1 MGRHRTLYV
10 VVSAR
15 EGSVFTSMVKRSPGL
30 WFTYSPKKPLFGY
43 LPATDTRVPFGV
55 RTCTATGVFGSQ
67 RIT

>member
-1 MGRHRTLYV
+1 M
-10 VVSAR
+10 
-15 EGSVFTSMVKRSPGL
+15 FTSMVKRSPGL